1 MPYCS
6 NCGTSINNNI
16 KFCPN
21 CGTKMEN
28 ISQKTEQSS
37 KNKMEKGVVK
47 SLKKEVTDTVTSRL
61 KSTISKNPL
70 NESIFND
77 SSSEIKDNN
86 PTSGIKKSF
95 KKLIIIYLLISIFL
109 LILGQK
115 SDEIIGVQYFSIF
128 ILVAYGIRHK
138 KEKPFNW
145 FLKIILILQ
154 LILIFSVFMT
164 SYKYFFSSFFSLLA
178 GLSIL
183 GLFIVNILLLFK
195 GNKI

>member
-70 NESIFND
+70 KESIFDD